1 MKTLKINP
9 LYVVFAGAMILA
21 SCSPAPTPTAS
32 PTSGPAP
39 VAQIPAENLVLPGKL
54 LICSDIPYPPQEF
67 YDENGNP
74 AGVDIEIGQ
83 EIASRLG
90 LEMQV
95 VNSVF
100 DTIIAAVTSGKCDII
115 ISAMNITPDR
125 NKQVSMIPYFEAGQ
139 SIVVAK
145 GNPNQIK
152 GPLDLCGLGAAAE
165 SGTTEAQYLQGSES
179 YQDHGLTQQ
188 CQAEGKDPPKVVI
201 TQKDTDA
208 LQQLQTGKV
217 AAYFTDSPVAGYY
230 VTQNPDLFEVV
241 GEIID
246 PIVEGIAVPC
256 AAEDCTNAPLSPVGQ
271 AVETALKD
279 MMADGT
285 YQAILD
291 RWNLSTSAVTP

>member
-1 MKTLKINP
+1 MKAQRFYPFLA
-9 LYVVFAGAMILA
+9 LLAGAVILA
-21 SCSPAPTPTAS
+21 ACAPSAAPTPA
-32 PTSGPAP
+32 PTSGPTP
-39 VAQIPAENLVLPGKL
+39 VAQIPVENLVLPGKL
-54 LICSDIPYPPQEF
+54 LICTDIPYPPQEF

-125 NKQVSMIPYFEAGQ
+125 NRQVSMIPYFEAGQ
-139 SIVVAK
+139 SIVVVK
-145 GNPNQIK
+145 GNPNHISE
-152 GPLDLCGLGAAAE
+152 PLDLCGLGAAAE
-165 SGTTEAQYLQGSES
+165 SGTTEAQYLLGTES
-179 YQDHGLTQQ
+179 YQDNGLTQL
-188 CQAEGKDPPKVVI
+188 CEAEGKQPPKVVI

-217 AAYFTDSPVAGYY
+217 AAYFTYSPVAGFYI
-230 VTQNPDLFEVV
+230 TQNPDLFEVV

-246 PIVEGIAVPC
+246 PIAEGIAVPC
-256 AAEDCTNAPLSPVGQ
+256 DAEDCTSAPLSPVGQ
-271 AVETALKD
+271 AVQTALHS
-279 MMADGT
+279 MMSDGT
-285 YQAILD
+285 YQAILA
-291 RWNLSTSAVTP
+291 RWNLSTSAVAP

>member
-1 MKTLKINP
+1 MKNHNIKPVIAL
-9 LYVVFAGAMILA
+9 LAAAMILTA
-21 SCSPAPTPTAS
+21 CGTNPTPNPTPT
-32 PTSGPAP
+32 SGTAP
-39 VAQIPAENLVLPGKL
+39 VAQIPPENLVLPGKL
-54 LICSDIPYPPQEF
+54 LICTDIPYPPQEF
-67 YDENGNP
+67 YDEAGNP

-83 EIASRLG
+83 AIADRLG

-125 NKQVSMIPYFEAGQ
+125 NKQVSMIPYFQAGQ

-145 GNPNQIK
+145 GNPSNIA

-165 SGTTEAQYLQGSES
+165 SGTTEAQFLLGSEA
-179 YQDHGLTQQ
+179 YQDNGLTQQ

-230 VTQNPDLFEVV
+230 VTQNPDQFEVV
-241 GEIID
+241 GQIIE
-246 PIVEGIAVPC
+246 PIVEGIALPC
-256 AAEDCTNAPLSPVGQ
+256 GAEDCASAPLTPVGLAVQ
-271 AVETALKD
+271 AALED
-279 MMADGT
+279 MFADGT
-285 YQAILD
+285 YQDILA
-291 RWNLSTSAVTP
+291 RWNLATSAVNP

>member
-1 MKTLKINP
+1 MNTQKFNV
-9 LYVVFAGAMILA
+9 YVLILA
-21 SCSPAPTPTAS
+21 AGLILAACAPAPTPTAA
-32 PTSGPAP
+32 PTSGPTP
-39 VAQIPAENLVLPGKL
+39 VAQIPVENLVLPGKL
-54 LICSDIPYPPQEF
+54 LICTDIPYPPQEF

-83 EIASRLG
+83 EIANRLG

-139 SIVVAK
+139 SIVVAR
-145 GNPNQIK
+145 GNPNNIST
-152 GPLDLCGLGAAAE
+152 PMDLCGLGAAAE
-165 SGTTEAQYLQGSES
+165 SGTTEAQYLLGTES
-179 YQDHGLTQQ
+179 YQDHGLTQL
-188 CQAEGKDPPKVVI
+188 CEAEGKDPPKVVI

-217 AAYFTDSPVAGYY
+217 AAYFTDSPVAGFY

-256 AAEDCTNAPLSPVGQ
+256 AFEDCTNAPLSPVGQ
-271 AVETALKD
+271 AVETALSA
-279 MMADGT
+279 MMSDGA
-285 YQAILD
+285 YQAILA
-291 RWNLSTSAVTP
+291 RWNLSTSAVAP